1 VRTQLSDIGR
11 LIDIKKSSD
20 VNSVVTV
27 ARDTF
32 NANYDHSIRD
42 LLSLFPPNHTDSSG
56 NPFWSGPKRCPTPVE
71 FNANDEVHLNF
82 IWTCANLIFANL
94 GMPALDKAQIQNIV
108 AGLPPQEYVKKVI
121 AVETPEEAKE
131 REA

>member
-11 LIDIKKSSD
+11 LIEIKKSSD

-42 LLSLFPPNHTDSSG
+42 LLCLFPPNQTDSSG
-56 NPFWSGPKRCPTPVE
+56 NPFWSGPKRCPAPVE
-71 FNANDEVHLNF
+71 FSANDEVHLNF
-82 IWTCANLIFANL
+82 VWTCANLIFTNL
-94 GMPALDKAQIQNIV
+94 GMPALDKAQI
-108 AGLPPQEYVKKVI
+108 
-121 AVETPEEAKE
+121 
-131 REA
+131 